1 MLTSKTRNTAV
12 TDSIIGFTGKEVTS
26 VQNSKATVPNTS
38 AIQVAR
44 AWDAALAPTK
54 SIPMNAMMLYMSGNS
69 VQIFSMMGVYM
80 MVANPIRG
88 IANIESTFAPF
99 RSTKHSLA
107 PQMILFVLCQLFCI
121 GIALYKCWSMGLL
134 PTEPSDWLA
143 WHKAAPVR
151 MTC

>member
-1 MLTSKTRNTAV
+1 MAAGTQ
-12 TDSIIGFTGKEVTS
+12 G
-26 VQNSKATVPNTS
+26 SKAPAAPSTAS
-38 AIQVAR
+38 IQVAR
-44 AWDAALAPTK
+44 AWDAAFAPTK
-54 SIPMNAMMLYMSGNS
+54 SIPMNALMLYMSGNS

-88 IANIESTFAPF
+88 LADIDATFAPF

-107 PQMILFVLCQLFCI
+107 PQITLYVLCQLVCI

-143 WHKAAPVR
+143 WHKAAPAFELSAPLAS
-151 MTC
+151 